1 MWSYKMMHGTSDT
14 SAELRKLS
22 AEAPLQPTFAL
33 LSVCA
38 PPKDLERAKFDYVII
53 EDKLMVST
61 AYGGTMQAD
70 LKHGVNPKHDP
81 VPLAVLMA
89 NATSKLGVVP
99 TMSTSS
105 TRPSSSP
112 GCAARST
119 TSRRAGS
126 AGTS

>member
-1 MWSYKMMHGTSDT
+1 MMHGTSDT